1 MKTLRS
7 AVFVAP
13 EQPIWPK
20 MKQFGQV
27 LHLNLNSYRYITNIN
42 IYIYIVL
49 CVYIYMQYYV
59 YIYMQYYIYTYI
71 YTVYSNWAYFSWPS
85 NFFRS
90 KSLYQTS
97 LESTSTKKK
106 TEFWA
111 HITTVIAMKN
121 LFKTLETYLF
131 SVSGARVQNP
141 MSSLNILVET
151 RIPLMDSDNPQYIG

>member
-1 MKTLRS
+1 MAIQFLQVEK
-7 AVFVAP
+7 FVSDLSGVN
-13 EQPIWPK
+13 K
-20 MKQFGQV
+20 
-27 LHLNLNSYRYITNIN
+27 H
-42 IYIYIVL
+42 
-49 CVYIYMQYYV
+49 
-59 YIYMQYYIYTYI
+59 
-71 YTVYSNWAYFSWPS
+71 
-85 NFFRS
+85 
-90 KSLYQTS
+90 
-97 LESTSTKKK
+97 KKK

>member
-1 MKTLRS
+1 
-7 AVFVAP
+7 
-13 EQPIWPK
+13 
-20 MKQFGQV
+20 
-27 LHLNLNSYRYITNIN
+27 
-42 IYIYIVL
+42 
-49 CVYIYMQYYV
+49 MQYYV
-59 YIYMQYYIYTYI
+59 YIYMQYYIYIRIYI
-71 YTVYSNWAYFSWPS
+71 QYILIWHISRGHPISSGRKVCIRPLWSQQA
-85 NFFRS
+85 
-90 KSLYQTS
+90 Q
-97 LESTSTKKK
+97 KKK